1 MGSAEHDELMKTIKD
16 AAARLFELAETEQ
29 EVCTLESAVNL
40 EIMYLAAAAQSQ
52 RVMPPGGWDRF
63 GR

>member
-1 MGSAEHDELMKTIKD
+1 MGSNNYEELMDTIKN
-16 AAARLFELAETEQ
+16 ATEHLFKLAETE
-29 EVCTLESAVNL
+29 EDVCDIEHALKR
-40 EIMYLAAAAQSQ
+40 EIMYLAAIAQSE